1 MAKLKASPTCARL
14 IIINTVKHGQFQIV
28 PGGKLSKWVTV
39 PDEVLKEP
47 FVECL
52 VDKGDLI
59 QGAGSAP
66 EKSENE
72 ELEALRATCKERG
85 IRYNGK
91 HKAEKLRELIAAD
104 DLKD

>member
-1 MAKLKASPTCARL
+1 MAKLKCSPTCARL
-14 IIINTVKHGQFQIV
+14 VIVNTAKHGQFQII
-28 PGGKLSKWVTV
+28 PGGATSKWVTV

-52 VDKGDLI
+52 VDNGTLI
-59 QGAGSAP
+59 QGAGNAP

-72 ELEALRATCKERG
+72 ELEALRLECKERG

-91 HKAEKLRELIAAD
+91 HKVEKLRELIAID
-104 DLKD
+104 DLKE